1 MVVVAKLLARVMG
14 PAGGVVEPWCE
25 RVVPGQTVFGPVL
38 PGHLDQVY
46 PDRVCIPQYIVKSV
60 QGTPVGR

>member
-14 PAGGVVEPWCE
+14 PTGGVVEPWCE

-46 PDRVCIPQYIVKSV
+46 PDRVGIPQYIVKCV
-60 QGTPVGR
+60 QRTPVGR